1 MDGHGKMCC
10 WIIACNLPNFLQKQ
24 SVSLRELSYSIVFL
38 CSNKHEGGGSREKQF
53 RRLHFLA
60 DENHYCDCVIKSF
73 HIKKRGC
80 L

>member
-38 CSNKHEGGGSREKQF
+38 CSNKHEGGGE
-53 RRLHFLA
+53 
-60 DENHYCDCVIKSF
+60 
-73 HIKKRGC
+73 
-80 L
+80 